1 MGPGEFQTDRD
12 GALVPVCEDPLEPIR
27 CDWCDRPVEPVLG
40 LGALWVCP
48 ACFEE
53 AARAWNGR
61 R

>member
-1 MGPGEFQTDRD
+1 MRGADMGDD
-12 GALVPVCEDPLEPIR
+12 LVPTIEKWLEPIWG
-27 CDWCDRPVEPVLG
+27 DWCEGPVEPVLG
-40 LGALWVCP
+40 FGALTVCS

>member
-1 MGPGEFQTDRD
+1 MGDD
-12 GALVPVCEDPLEPIR
+12 LVPTIEKWLEPIWG
-27 CDWCDRPVEPVLG
+27 DWCEGPVEPVLG
-40 LGALWVCP
+40 FGALTVCS

>member
-1 MGPGEFQTDRD
+1 MGPGEFLTDRA

-27 CDWCDRPVEPVLG
+27 CDRPVEPVLG
-40 LGALWVCP
+40 VGALWVCP